1 MLTKFELQLKNKK
14 KIMIKVAIALG
25 ILVSAAVIMKKKDM
39 SYRQSILKSIYPMIM
54 RSTNASG
61 KKKLLENK
69 NGAMPASSIYDVKA
83 TTIDGSPFN
92 FSELKGKKILIVNT
106 ASDCGYTG
114 QYEALEKLYQQYKG
128 QLVVIGFPANDF
140 KEQEKSDNQNIAAF
154 CKKNYGVSFPL
165 MEKSIVI
172 KKNYQNLVYKWL
184 SDPSLN
190 GWCNQ
195 EPAWNFCKYLI
206 NEQGVLVNYFPMTI
220 DPLDPLVIAA
230 IEKK

>member
-1 MLTKFELQLKNKK
+1 
-14 KIMIKVAIALG
+14 MIKVAIAFG
-25 ILVSAAVIMKKKDM
+25 ILVSAAVLMKKKDM
-39 SYRQSILKSIYPMIM
+39 SYRQSILKSIYPLIM
-54 RSTNASG
+54 WSTNSNG
-61 KKKLLENK
+61 KKQLLENK
-69 NGAMPASSIYDVKA
+69 NGATASMSFYDLNMNA
-83 TTIDGSPFN
+83 IDGAPFN
-92 FSELKGKKILIVNT
+92 FSNLKGKKILIANT

-114 QYEALEKLYQQYKG
+114 QYEALEKLQQQYKE

-140 KEQEKSDNQNIAAF
+140 KGQEKSDNQNIAAF

-172 KKNYQNLVYKWL
+172 KKNQQNLVHKWL
-184 SDPSLN
+184 SDPSQN

-195 EPAWNFCKYLI
+195 EPVWNFCKYLI

>member
-1 MLTKFELQLKNKK
+1 
-14 KIMIKVAIALG
+14 MIKVAIAFG
-25 ILVSAAVIMKKKDM
+25 ILFSAAVLMKKKDM

-54 RSTNASG
+54 WSTHSNG
-61 KKKLLENK
+61 KKQSLENK
-69 NGAMPASSIYDVKA
+69 NGATPSMSFYDLTMIA
-83 TTIDGSPFN
+83 IDGTPFN
-92 FSELKGKKILIVNT
+92 FSNLKGKKIMIVNT

-114 QYEALEKLYQQYKG
+114 QYEALEKLQQQYKE

-172 KKNYQNLVYKWL
+172 KKNHQNLVHKWL
-184 SDPSLN
+184 SDMSLN

-220 DPLDPLVIAA
+220 DPLDPSVIAA

>member
-1 MLTKFELQLKNKK
+1 
-14 KIMIKVAIALG
+14 MIKVAIALG
-25 ILVSAAVIMKKKDM
+25 ILVSAAVLMKKKDM

-54 RSTNASG
+54 WSTHSNG
-61 KKKLLENK
+61 KKQSLENK
-69 NGAMPASSIYDVKA
+69 NGATPSMSFYDLTMTA
-83 TTIDGSPFN
+83 IDGTPFN
-92 FSELKGKKILIVNT
+92 FSNLKGKKILIVNT

-114 QYEALEKLYQQYKG
+114 QYEALEKLQQQYKD

-140 KEQEKSDNQNIAAF
+140 KGQEKSDNQNIAAF

-172 KKNYQNLVYKWL
+172 KKNQQNLVHKWL
-184 SDPSLN
+184 SDSSLN
-190 GWCNQ
+190 GWCSQ

>member
-1 MLTKFELQLKNKK
+1 
-14 KIMIKVAIALG
+14 MIKVAIAFG
-25 ILVSAAVIMKKKDM
+25 ILVSAAVLMKKKDM

-54 RSTNASG
+54 WSTHSNG
-61 KKKLLENK
+61 KKQSLENK
-69 NGAMPASSIYDVKA
+69 NGATPAMSFYDL
-83 TTIDGSPFN
+83 TMIEIDGTPFN
-92 FSELKGKKILIVNT
+92 FSNLKGKKIMIVNT

-114 QYEALEKLYQQYKG
+114 QYEALEKLQQQYKE

-172 KKNYQNLVYKWL
+172 KKNHQNLVHKWL
-184 SDPSLN
+184 SNMSLN

-206 NEQGVLVNYFPMTI
+206 NEQGILVNYFPMTI
-220 DPLDPLVIAA
+220 DPLDPSVIAA

>member
-1 MLTKFELQLKNKK
+1 
-14 KIMIKVAIALG
+14 MIKVAIALG
-25 ILVSAAVIMKKKDM
+25 ILVSAAVLMKKKDM

-54 RSTNASG
+54 WSTHSNG
-61 KKKLLENK
+61 KKQTLENK
-69 NGAMPASSIYDVKA
+69 NGVTPSMSFYDLTMTA
-83 TTIDGSPFN
+83 IDGTPFN
-92 FSELKGKKILIVNT
+92 FSNVKGKKILIVNT

-114 QYEALEKLYQQYKG
+114 QYEALEQLQQQYKD

-140 KEQEKSDNQNIAAF
+140 KGQEKSDNQNIAAF

-172 KKNYQNLVYKWL
+172 KKNQQNLVHKWL